1 MQTEAE
7 QLEKE
12 GRTAAEQREQFQ
24 HKVLK
29 IEHDLQD
36 MKLNYHEAA
45 SSVQSLIS
53 ELKNCSLTEEKEDK
67 SNMADGAVVLTQ
79 EKLAQLRKLNQ
90 LSTAKVEKT
99 EKEVKGKLAE
109 VEKARNQLQTK
120 IR

>member
-1 MQTEAE
+1 MDRTS
-7 QLEKE
+7 
-12 GRTAAEQREQFQ
+12 RTAAEQREQFQ

-29 IEHDLQD
+29 IEHDLED

-53 ELKNCSLTEEKEDK
+53 ELKNCSLNEEKKDK
-67 SNMADGAVVLTQ
+67 PDMAEEVVVLTQ

-109 VEKARNQLQTK
+109 VERARNQLQTK
-120 IR
+120 IRYRVV